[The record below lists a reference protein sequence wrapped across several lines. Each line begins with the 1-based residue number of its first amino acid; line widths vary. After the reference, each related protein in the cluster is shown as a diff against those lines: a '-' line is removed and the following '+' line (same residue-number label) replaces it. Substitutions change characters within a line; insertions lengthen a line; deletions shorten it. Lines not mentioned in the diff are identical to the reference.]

1 VWVLTTMA
9 SVVVGVKGARTAATE
24 EEESI
29 SNNFIL
35 CNMLVI
41 FSVAGTLGGFRMLPK
56 VSFDKFVL
64 LLLLLLMLLVLV

>member
-1 VWVLTTMA
+1 MLTTMA
-9 SVVVGVKGARTAATE
+9 SVVVGVKGARTATA

-64 LLLLLLMLLVLV
+64 LLLLLLLLVLV